1 MVEYAETML
10 QSWRDG
16 ETRNVQQEMARL
28 TLRVAAKA
36 LFDTDVVV
44 AATEVR
50 VALTE
55 ALTTLDHLVASMPVL
70 LPGLIPSPQSI
81 QVKRAPRRI
90 DALVY
95 RIIADRRQSDQDP
108 GDLLS
113 LLLHARDED
122 GSHLSAAALTSVS
135 VRALPGPKPRCS
147 WRRSHSGS
155 TSIWCPTRRSCRSPP
170 SRCARATGFPC
181 DYTSGD

>member
-108 GDLLS
+108 GDLFS
-113 LLLHARDED
+113 L
-122 GSHLSAAALTSVS
+122 
-135 VRALPGPKPRCS
+135 
-147 WRRSHSGS
+147 
-155 TSIWCPTRRSCRSPP
+155 
-170 SRCARATGFPC
+170 
-181 DYTSGD
+181 